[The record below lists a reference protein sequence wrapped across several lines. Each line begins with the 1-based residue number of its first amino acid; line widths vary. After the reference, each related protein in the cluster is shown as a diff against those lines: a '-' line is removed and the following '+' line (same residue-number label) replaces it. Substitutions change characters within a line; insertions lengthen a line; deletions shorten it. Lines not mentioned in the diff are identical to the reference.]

1 MQRQIGKQEGAITIY
16 MSLSLAV
23 LLSLFLTLI
32 EGARSRAVELVAG
45 CAVDLAVYS
54 VFAEYH
60 RELFQEYD
68 LLFVDTSYGT
78 SNTSTG
84 LLQKRLKDY
93 IEENLSDEKG
103 AGWPAVDL
111 TQTYLDDL
119 SIEECSY
126 ATDEKGMLFLR
137 QAVEFMKQQYG
148 VGYLEDLQKEL
159 KKAEEED
166 LFTRDLD
173 SEREAN
179 EGVLDQIR
187 KEGVDTGEVD
197 ENGEKI
203 YREAEFENPADSVNA
218 IRSFGILSLVTD
230 TAGLSLQAVNPDTL
244 LSGQGIPREGD
255 GLCGRKKPGVTGKLW
270 FDLYIREHCGT
281 FLHPKTEGVLQYQLE
296 YILYQKNS
304 DVENL
309 KAAVNR
315 LLLLRETANVVYLFS
330 DLAKVG
336 EAQALAASIATAAG
350 LPILIEPLKISL
362 LFAWAYAESLWDVK
376 QLLAGKT
383 IPLIKTMETW
393 HYSLEGMLSVSAGSV
408 QGEDGEGTAVP
419 EQSAA
424 EKQAALARGEM
435 GYEEYLLMFLALQ
448 PEQTQL
454 MRMMDIVQMDV
465 RKNTKDYGF
474 CLSDCMEYLT
484 IEASVRGRRSGE
496 RVVRRNFSYD

>member
-1 MQRQIGKQEGAITIY
+1 MRQRKNGQEGAITIY
-16 MSLSLAV
+16 MSLTLAV

-60 RELFQEYD
+60 RELFREYD

-93 IEENLSDEKG
+93 IEENLSDDKK
-103 AGWPAVDL
+103 AVWPVRDL

-126 ATDEKGMLFLR
+126 ATDEKGMLFFR

-159 KKAEEED
+159 KKAEEDD
-166 LFTRDLD
+166 LFTRDLE

-179 EGVLDQIR
+179 EGQLAQIR
-187 KEGVDTGEVD
+187 REGVDTGEVD

-203 YREAEFENPADSVNA
+203 YQEAEFENPADSVNA
-218 IRSFGILSLVTD
+218 IRSFGILSLVTQTD
-230 TAGLSLQAVNPDTL
+230 QLSLQAVNPDTL
-244 LSGQGIPREGD
+244 LSKQGITKEGD
-255 GLCGRKKPGVTGKLW
+255 GLCGRKKPPATGKLW
-270 FDLYIREHCGT
+270 FDLYIRDHCGT
-281 FLHPKTEGVLQYQLE
+281 FLHPKQEGVLQYQLE
-296 YILYQKNS
+296 YILYQKNA

-309 KAAVNR
+309 KCAVNR

-330 DLAKVG
+330 DASKVG
-336 EAQALAASIATAAG
+336 EAEALAASIAAAAG
-350 LPILIEPLKISL
+350 LPVLIEPLKLSL

-376 QLLAGKT
+376 QLLAGNT
-383 IPLIKTMETW
+383 VPLMKTMESW
-393 HYSLEGMLSVSAGSV
+393 HYSLEGMLSVDAGSV
-408 QGEDGEGTAVP
+408 QESGASGEVTSEKTP
-419 EQSAA
+419 A
-424 EKQAALARGEM
+424 EKQAALARGEL

-448 PEQTQL
+448 PKQTQL
-454 MRMMDIVQMDV
+454 SRMMDIVQMDV
-465 RKNTKDYGF
+465 RKNTGDFGF

>member
-1 MQRQIGKQEGAITIY
+1 

-84 LLQKRLKDY
+84 LLQERLKDY

-103 AGWPAVDL
+103 ATWPVADL

-159 KKAEEED
+159 QKAEEED
-166 LFTRDLD
+166 LFTRDLE
-173 SEREAN
+173 SERQAN
-179 EGVLDQIR
+179 EGQLDQIR

-203 YREAEFENPADSVNA
+203 YQEAEFENPADSVNV

-230 TAGLSLQAVNPDTL
+230 TDQLSLQAVNPDTL
-244 LSGQGIPREGD
+244 LSKQGINKEGD
-255 GLCGRKKPGVTGKLW
+255 GLCGRKKPGVTRKLW
-270 FDLYIREHCGT
+270 FDLYIRDHCGT
-281 FLHPKTEGVLQYQLE
+281 YLHPKEEGVLQYQLE

-309 KAAVNR
+309 KSAVNR

-330 DLAKVG
+330 DLTKVG
-336 EAQALAASIATAAG
+336 EAEALAASIATAAG

-376 QLLAGKT
+376 QLLAGNT
-383 IPLIKTMETW
+383 IPLIKTMESW
-393 HYSLEGMLSVSAGSV
+393 HYSLEGMLNVSAGSV
-408 QGEDGEGTAVP
+408 QGEEARGEAAPG
-419 EQSAA
+419 QSAA
-424 EKQAALARGEM
+424 EKQAALARGEL

-454 MRMMDIVQMDV
+454 MRMMDIAQMDV
-465 RKNTKDYGF
+465 RKNTGDYGF

-484 IEASVRGRRSGE
+484 IEASVRGKRSGE